1 MWLWSMRDFTVVAI
15 CVLISVLLFATM
27 KSPAPLAVTA
37 AYGFLTIRFEEICIL
52 DFLSWATQYFITK
65 QQRFRRKERE

>member
-27 KSPAPLAVTA
+27 RSPAPLAVTA
-37 AYGFLTIRFEEICIL
+37 VYGFLTIRFEEVCIL